1 MNKPGKLLLLI
12 DAVVNYMLGIVLLTY
27 SLPVVSWLGLPK
39 VENSFYPNILG
50 AVLVGIGI
58 ALHMEYKREY
68 KRTHR
73 LSGLGLAGAI
83 SINLMGGVV
92 LLLWLLFGHL
102 VIPLQG
108 RILLWVLDVF
118 LIGFSILEIFAFK
131 NETFKNEN

>member
-1 MNKPGKLLLLI
+1 
-12 DAVVNYMLGIVLLTY
+12 MLGIVLLAY
-27 SLPVVSWLGLPK
+27 SLPVVSWLGLPE

-50 AVLVGIGI
+50 AVLLGIGI
-58 ALHMEYKREY
+58 ALHIEY
-68 KRTHR
+68 KRTHG

-92 LLLWLLFGHL
+92 LLLWLLVGHL

-118 LIGFSILEIFAFK
+118 LIGFSILELFAIK
-131 NETFKNEN
+131 NEKLTSSEQ